1 MSMDYVIVGTI
12 SSALLVYLLFCLLK
26 PERL

>member
-1 MSMDYVIVGTI
+1 MSMDYVIVGAI
-12 SSALLVYLLFCLLK
+12 SAGLLVYLLFCLLQ

>member
-1 MSMDYVIVGTI
+1 MSIDYIIVGVI
-12 SSALLVYLLFCLLK
+12 SAGLLVYLLFCLLQ

>member
-1 MSMDYVIVGTI
+1 MVVDYIIVGAI
-12 SSALLVYLLFCLLK
+12 SVAMLGYLLYCLLL

>member
-1 MSMDYVIVGTI
+1 MSIGYIVVGAI
-12 SSALLVYLLFCLLK
+12 SAGLLVYLLYCLLL